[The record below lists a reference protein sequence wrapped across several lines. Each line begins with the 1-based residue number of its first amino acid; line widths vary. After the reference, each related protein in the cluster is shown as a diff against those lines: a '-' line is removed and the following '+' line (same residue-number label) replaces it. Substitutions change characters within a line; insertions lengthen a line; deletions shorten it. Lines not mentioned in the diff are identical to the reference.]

1 MKILKKFEEE
11 EKKRRMKIRMDI
23 VDSISEIKRKNSFH
37 CKKKIELKDANTD
50 DETNKDDQ
58 MK

>member
-11 EKKRRMKIRMDI
+11 EKKRRMKIRVDI
-23 VDSISEIKRKNSFH
+23 VDSISEMKRKNSFH
-37 CKKKIELKDANTD
+37 FSFEEEDANTD